1 MHMVMTKIGYYRCED
16 DDKFMPVV
24 AKSQEKEKK

>member
-1 MHMVMTKIGYYRCED
+1 MIMTKTGYYRCED
-16 DDKFMPVV
+16 DHKFLAVV